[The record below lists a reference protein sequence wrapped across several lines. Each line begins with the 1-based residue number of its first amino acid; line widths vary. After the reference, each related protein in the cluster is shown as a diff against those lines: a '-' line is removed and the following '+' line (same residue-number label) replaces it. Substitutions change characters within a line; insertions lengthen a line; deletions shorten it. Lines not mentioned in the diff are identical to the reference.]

1 MDLDLPMSTMTTA
14 NDHLLPV
21 ADLVDRPGASRP
33 LALEL
38 MVPADLEVPLV
49 EFIGPVGLQGVAE
62 SVVDGI
68 LVRGSLGT
76 RLRLACARCL
86 TMIEIDV
93 EADVIELFSD
103 PAELSPDE
111 QEALE
116 AGYELLDGFVD
127 LDTLLRDALVTAA
140 PLQPLCR
147 ETCAGL
153 CAQCG
158 ARLDDV
164 ACGCDETNDDPRWA
178 ALSELRLPDQRAK
191 KRD

>member
-1 MDLDLPMSTMTTA
+1 MSTMTIA

-38 MVPADLEVPLV
+38 VVPAELEVPLV
-49 EFIGPVGLQGVAE
+49 EFIAPATLEGVAE

-68 LVRGSLGT
+68 LVRGIVGT

-86 TMIEIDV
+86 TVIEVEV
-93 EADVIELFSD
+93 EADVVELFSD
-103 PAELSPDE
+103 PAALSPDE

-116 AGYELLDGFVD
+116 AGYELLDGFVN

-158 ARLDDV
+158 ARLDEV
-164 ACGCDETNDDPRWA
+164 ACGCDDTPDDPRWA
-178 ALSELRLPDQRAK
+178 ALSELRLPDQRAEK
-191 KRD
+191 QD